1 MNGYEMPNLIQAL
14 EVLNELLDLTTT
26 YDLTYARDPEYA
38 QDILTNLKAKVQ
50 SHYLQ
55 SPQPVH
61 THAYSPYPYDL
72 YYCCLYNLYHNP
84 LVSINF
90 DSQRKLNQSYIQQ
103 ITRTRAYFQMCTG
116 TF

>member
-50 SHYLQ
+50 SHSLSTVTSTRSYTCIQSLSLRPLLLLSLQ
-55 SPQPVH
+55 
-61 THAYSPYPYDL
+61 
-72 YYCCLYNLYHNP
+72 
-84 LVSINF
+84 LVS
-90 DSQRKLNQSYIQQ
+90 QSISLYQFWQ
-103 ITRTRAYFQMCTG
+103 ST
-116 TF
+116 

>member
-50 SHYLQ
+50 SHYL
-55 SPQPVH
+55 
-61 THAYSPYPYDL
+61 
-72 YYCCLYNLYHNP
+72 
-84 LVSINF
+84 
-90 DSQRKLNQSYIQQ
+90 
-103 ITRTRAYFQMCTG
+103 
-116 TF
+116 

>member
-61 THAYSPYPYDL
+61 THAYSPYPYVL
-72 YYCCLYNLYHNP
+72 LSLQ
-84 LVSINF
+84 LVS
-90 DSQRKLNQSYIQQ
+90 QSISLYQFWQ
-103 ITRTRAYFQMCTG
+103 ST
-116 TF
+116 